1 MSAPRTAGP
10 ATADAVHPAAA
21 PGAAAERTG
30 VLALPLLVGGVFAFL
45 STRFA
50 VQDSDVFW
58 QLATARDLLAR
69 GFGRGDAFSWTVA
82 GAPLAS
88 DQWLGQLLFY
98 GAWVVG
104 SWQGVV
110 ALRALAVGA
119 LVALVVVAALDAR
132 RDRPLAAVLA
142 ALPAIL
148 LSRFVWAERP
158 ELLGFA
164 CFALL
169 VVLLRRGRRGS
180 RRALVATVPLIALW
194 ANLHGSFA
202 LGVVLTGIVCAE
214 GWWSD
219 RARRRV
225 YLAVALAAF
234 VASLATPAGV
244 GGWAAPGFHLTQPP
258 REIQE
263 WAAVDV
269 RSLPGLLYAVALAAT
284 LALAFVSLRAPL
296 AEAALLLPVV
306 FLSLTAARQ
315 TPYLAIAA
323 APFIAARLPGPRLP
337 PSPPAGPRAA
347 LAGGL
352 LALALL
358 AGGVAPAPAEPDLAG
373 FPAGALAALPEGPG
387 LFAQYDWG
395 GFLIW
400 YAPRTPVFVDG
411 RLVPYLGVTLG
422 EYRTVL
428 AAAPGWRE
436 VLARRGVR
444 WLLVRPADP
453 VAVRAI
459 DLGWTLRSRAEDYLL
474 IGVP

>member
-1 MSAPRTAGP
+1 MRTSSSGPAGRAGAASERTAGS
-10 ATADAVHPAAA
+10 
-21 PGAAAERTG
+21 
-30 VLALPLLVGGVFAFL
+30 LALPLLVGGVFAFV
-45 STRFA
+45 STRVA
-50 VQDSDVFW
+50 VRDSDVFW

-69 GFGRGDAFSWTVA
+69 GFGRGDTFSWTAA

-98 GAWVVG
+98 GAWLAG

-110 ALRALAVGA
+110 AFRALAVGA
-119 LVALVVVAALDAR
+119 LVALVVLAALDAR

-148 LSRFVWAERP
+148 LSRFVSVERP

-180 RRALVATVPLIALW
+180 GRALVATVPLIALW

-202 LGVVLTGIVCAE
+202 LGVVLTGIACAE
-214 GWWSD
+214 GWLRD

-234 VASLATPAGV
+234 VASLATPAGL
-244 GGWAAPGFHLTQPP
+244 GGWTAPGFHFTQPP

-263 WAAVDV
+263 WAVVDV
-269 RSLPGLLYAVALAAT
+269 RALPGILYAVALAAT
-284 LALAFVSLRAPL
+284 LALAFVSPRAPL
-296 AEAALLLPVV
+296 ADAALLLPVA
-306 FLSLTAARQ
+306 FLSLTAVRQ

-323 APFIAARLPGPRLP
+323 APFIAARLPWPRVP
-337 PSPPAGPRAA
+337 PSPSAGPRAA

-352 LALALL
+352 VALALL
-358 AGGVAPAPAEPDLAG
+358 AGGVATAPAEPDLAG
-373 FPAGALAALPEGPG
+373 FPAGALATLPEGPG
-387 LFAQYDWG
+387 LLAQYDWG

-411 RLVPYLGVTLG
+411 RLTPYLGTTLG

-453 VAVRAI
+453 VAVRAL
-459 DLGWTLRSRAEDYLL
+459 DLGWTVRSRAEDYLL

>member
-1 MSAPRTAGP
+1 MRTSSSGPAGRAGAASERTAGS
-10 ATADAVHPAAA
+10 
-21 PGAAAERTG
+21 
-30 VLALPLLVGGVFAFL
+30 LALPLLVGGVFAFV
-45 STRFA
+45 STRVA
-50 VQDSDVFW
+50 VRDSDVFW

-69 GFGRGDAFSWTVA
+69 GFGRGDTFSWTAA

-98 GAWVVG
+98 GAWLAG

-110 ALRALAVGA
+110 AFRALAVGA
-119 LVALVVVAALDAR
+119 LVALVVLAALDAR

-148 LSRFVWAERP
+148 LSRFVSVERP

-180 RRALVATVPLIALW
+180 GRALVATVPLIALW

-202 LGVVLTGIVCAE
+202 LGVVLTGIACAE
-214 GWWSD
+214 GWLRD

-234 VASLATPAGV
+234 VASLATPAGL
-244 GGWAAPGFHLTQPP
+244 GGWTAPGFHFTQPP

-263 WAAVDV
+263 WAVVDV
-269 RSLPGLLYAVALAAT
+269 RALPGILYAVALAAT
-284 LALAFVSLRAPL
+284 LALAFVSPRAPL
-296 AEAALLLPVV
+296 ADAALLLPVA
-306 FLSLTAARQ
+306 FLSLTAVRQ

-323 APFIAARLPGPRLP
+323 APFIAARLPWPRVP

-352 LALALL
+352 VALALL
-358 AGGVAPAPAEPDLAG
+358 AGGVATAPAEPDLAG
-373 FPAGALAALPEGPG
+373 FPAGALATLPEGPG
-387 LFAQYDWG
+387 LLAQYDWG

-411 RLVPYLGVTLG
+411 RLTPYLGTTLG

-428 AAAPGWRE
+428 AAAPGWRD
-436 VLARRGVR
+436 VLERRGVR
-444 WLLVRPADP
+444 WLLLRPADP
-453 VAVRAI
+453 VAVRAL
-459 DLGWTLRSRAEDYLL
+459 DLGWTVRSRAEDYLL

>member
-1 MSAPRTAGP
+1 MRTSSSGPAGRAGAASERTAGS
-10 ATADAVHPAAA
+10 
-21 PGAAAERTG
+21 
-30 VLALPLLVGGVFAFL
+30 LALPLLVGGVFAFV
-45 STRFA
+45 STRVA
-50 VQDSDVFW
+50 VRDSDVFW

-69 GFGRGDAFSWTVA
+69 GFGRGDTFSWTAA

-98 GAWVVG
+98 GAWLAG

-110 ALRALAVGA
+110 AFRALAVGA
-119 LVALVVVAALDAR
+119 LVALVVLAALDAR

-180 RRALVATVPLIALW
+180 GRALVATVPLIALW

-202 LGVVLTGIVCAE
+202 LGVVLTGIACAE
-214 GWWSD
+214 GWLRD

-234 VASLATPAGV
+234 VASLATPAGL
-244 GGWAAPGFHLTQPP
+244 GGWTAPGFHFTQPP

-263 WAAVDV
+263 WAVVDV
-269 RSLPGLLYAVALAAT
+269 RALPGILYAVALAAT
-284 LALAFVSLRAPL
+284 LALAFVSPRAPL
-296 AEAALLLPVV
+296 ADAALLLPVA
-306 FLSLTAARQ
+306 FLSLTAVRQ

-323 APFIAARLPGPRLP
+323 APFIAARLPWPRVP

-352 LALALL
+352 VALALL
-358 AGGVAPAPAEPDLAG
+358 AGGVATAPAEPDLAG
-373 FPAGALAALPEGPG
+373 FPAGALATLPEGPG
-387 LFAQYDWG
+387 LLAQYDWG

-411 RLVPYLGVTLG
+411 RLTPYLGTTLG

-453 VAVRAI
+453 VAVRAL
-459 DLGWTLRSRAEDYLL
+459 DLGWTVRSRAEDYLL